1 MLSKPKDYVGC
12 ILVIFGMGVAF
23 LPVEPWSFYDVLQFL
38 VFDSSPNQ
46 PITGLG
52 FAIAAI
58 GGVMLAR
65 TGGGK

>member
-1 MLSKPKDYVGC
+1 MLSKSKDYVGC

-23 LPVEPWSFYDVLQFL
+23 LAAEPSSFHDVLQFF
-38 VFDSSPNQ
+38 VFDFSPNQ

-52 FAIAAI
+52 FAIAVI
-58 GGVMLAR
+58 GGIVLAR